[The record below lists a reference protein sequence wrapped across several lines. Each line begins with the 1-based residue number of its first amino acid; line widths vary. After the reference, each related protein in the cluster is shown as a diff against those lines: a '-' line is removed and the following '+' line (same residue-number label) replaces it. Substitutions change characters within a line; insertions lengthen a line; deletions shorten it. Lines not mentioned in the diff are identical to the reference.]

1 MNNDVI
7 SLPLLEIDSLTVDY
21 RTRRGNIRAVNNV
34 SFTLEKGE
42 TLGVV
47 GESGSGKTTL
57 GLSIM
62 RLIPPPGVVA
72 NGHIRIDGTD
82 LLGLSEG
89 EMRSLRGKKVA
100 FVFQDPMTSLN
111 PVKKVGAHF
120 VELIRTHE
128 PTSSERETLERAENA
143 LKDVRI
149 LPERINDYP
158 HQFSGGMRQRI
169 MIALAI
175 ALNPDLVIADEPTTA
190 LDVIVQAKI
199 LDLLRNLRDTYG
211 MALMLIT
218 HDLSIVLE
226 RCDKIV
232 VMYAGNLVEY
242 ASSTELH
249 KNPMHPYTQGL
260 LQSIPNIELA
270 DQKLEAIP
278 GSPPNLLNPPKGCRF
293 WPRCSTSKKEC
304 RLEEPPVIEST
315 SGHFVRCLK
324 EAQNPE
330 RSRKR

>member
-1 MNNDVI
+1 VI
-7 SLPLLEIDSLTVDY
+7 FLPLLEIDSLTIDY
-21 RTRRGNIRAVNNV
+21 RTRRGNIRAVNNL

-42 TLGVV
+42 TLGLV
-47 GESGSGKTTL
+47 GESGSGKSTL
-57 GLSIM
+57 GLSIIN
-62 RLIPPPGVVA
+62 LIPPPGVIV
-72 NGHIRIDGTD
+72 NGHIRIGGTD
-82 LLGLSEG
+82 ISSLSEE
-89 EMRSLRGKKVA
+89 EMRSIRGKKVA

-128 PTSSERETLERAENA
+128 PTVSERETLERAEKA
-143 LKDVRI
+143 LNDVGI
-149 LPERINDYP
+149 SPERINDYP

-199 LDLLRNLRDTYG
+199 LDLLRSLQDTYG
-211 MALMLIT
+211 MALILIT

-226 RCDKIV
+226 RCDKII
-232 VMYAGNLVEY
+232 VMYAGNLLEY
-242 ASSTELH
+242 ASSMELH
-249 KNPMHPYTQGL
+249 KNPRHPYTQGL

-270 DQKLEAIP
+270 EQKLEAIP
-278 GSPPNLLNPPKGCRF
+278 GSPPNLLNPPKGCSF
-293 WPRCSTSKKEC
+293 WLRCSPTNKKC
-304 RLEEPPVIEST
+304 RMEEPPVVES
-315 SGHFVRCLK
+315 SPGHFVRCFR
-324 EAQNPE
+324 EAHKPE